1 MKRSRSWRTKIT
13 GLSLLETLV
22 ALFLLLGAF
31 TVLALMYQQSFH
43 YLRRADKQARANLLA
58 DNLLAEIR
66 EWAAVPAN
74 FQQATWAAWAN
85 VTRPEFPEFKA
96 SLTKSLLPQLS
107 PCTSLELPWPVAERV
122 VMHSTLALV
131 TLEVSEGGQSVS
143 TVVSTI
149 AEPERRLRGADP
161 VEVTPVGPVPSPLPV
176 DAEVEWTAT
185 LFDNAGQPIDDVN
198 FTWTVQAG
206 TGNATLRPARD
217 QRSATLKNVYVSRSG
232 VAHYKGGNCRVSAVA
247 TYHGLEVEGLSGVIG
262 LSP

>member
-1 MKRSRSWRTKIT
+1 MRRWSLGRAKGT

-43 YLRRADKQARANLLA
+43 YLRRADRQARANLLA
-58 DNLLAEIR
+58 ENLLAEIR

-74 FQQATWAAWAN
+74 FRQATWTAWAN

-96 SLTKSLLPQLS
+96 TVTKNSLPQLS
-107 PCTSLELPWPVAERV
+107 PCTSLETPWPVAERG
-122 VMHSTLALV
+122 VMQNTLALV

-149 AEPERRLRGADP
+149 AEPERRLRGTDP
-161 VEVTPVGPVPSPLPV
+161 VEVTPIGPVPSPLPK

-185 LFDNAGQPIDDVN
+185 LFDNTGQPIDDVN

-206 TGNATLRPARD
+206 TGNATLRAARD

-232 VAHYKGGNCRVSAVA
+232 VVYHKGGNCRVSAVA
-247 TYHGLEVEGLSGVIG
+247 NYRGLEVEGLSSVIG